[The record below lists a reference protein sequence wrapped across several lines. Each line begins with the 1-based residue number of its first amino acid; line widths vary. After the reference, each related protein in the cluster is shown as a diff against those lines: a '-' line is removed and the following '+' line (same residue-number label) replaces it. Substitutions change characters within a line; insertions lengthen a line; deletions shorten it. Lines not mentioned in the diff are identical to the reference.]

1 MSVKNTNPRK
11 GVVQP
16 TRSVWVLAATLIAA
30 LLLGSFG
37 AATRVAAQGSVA
49 LPSADRSADLAGY
62 QAQAPATLAYTDLYR
77 FYANRSI
84 AQGKQTASPLPY
96 ADLSQFYVE
105 RMTGQSI
112 PELAGYHAQGS
123 VALPSADRSADLEG
137 YQAQAPATL
146 AYTDVYRFYAD
157 RSIAQ
162 GKQIA
167 SPLPYADLSQFY
179 VERMT
184 GQSTLVCSAVSC

>member
-1 MSVKNTNPRK
+1 MSVKNTSPRK

-16 TRSVWVLAATLIAA
+16 TRFVWVLAATLIAA

-62 QAQAPATLAYTDLYR
+62 QGR
-77 FYANRSI
+77 
-84 AQGKQTASPLPY
+84 
-96 ADLSQFYVE
+96 
-105 RMTGQSI
+105 
-112 PELAGYHAQGS
+112 
-123 VALPSADRSADLEG
+123 
-137 YQAQAPATL
+137 APATL

-184 GQSTLVCSAVSC
+184 GQSALVCSAVSC